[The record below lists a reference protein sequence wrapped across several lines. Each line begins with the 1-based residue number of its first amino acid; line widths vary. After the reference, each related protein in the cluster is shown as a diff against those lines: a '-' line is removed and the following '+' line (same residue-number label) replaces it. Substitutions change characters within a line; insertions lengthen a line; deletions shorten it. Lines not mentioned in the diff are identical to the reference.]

1 MVNLLTWEDVRKEL
15 DTDTNCTVLLGNGF
29 SRSYCNQAFNQ
40 YEIIQHMP
48 SLQNLSEIM
57 DIEKCIEQTQAK
69 VSDANPS
76 LTVPKTIIDC
86 WIKKQL
92 HKEFIDTLYELI
104 PKSLNDIK
112 DFTDEKLS
120 KYRDFFNCFNK
131 VFTLNYDPLLY
142 WMTMRFIN
150 FGDKDIVDYSN
161 LKEQLSIIP
170 EGTKE
175 YTSVKKKLDSSNDK
189 CIKSVRNE
197 MFAKYMKENDDYKLS
212 ISCKQEILLEKSI
225 AESEGK
231 ILGGWTK
238 VIPEV
243 YKAFE
248 TKKTESKLLE
258 EENNKLNSIA
268 TSSFETKLKTV
279 EQNKGKLRLSIN
291 DGFLSDVWNENNRQS
306 IFYLHGAFHIIENNE
321 ETIKIKA
328 EDFNKM
334 VNKIKEKWDSGF
346 EPLTV
351 LESTPEAKLE
361 RIKKSPYLV
370 KCFNE
375 FKNISG
381 VLITHGLSF
390 MSSDQH
396 IIDTINNNSKLDK
409 IYVGC
414 YLKPSEEIEKAF
426 YNNDKVSFFDTSAM
440 F

>member
-1 MVNLLTWEDVRKEL
+1 
-15 DTDTNCTVLLGNGF
+15 
-29 SRSYCNQAFNQ
+29 
-40 YEIIQHMP
+40 
-48 SLQNLSEIM
+48 
-57 DIEKCIEQTQAK
+57 
-69 VSDANPS
+69 
-76 LTVPKTIIDC
+76 
-86 WIKKQL
+86 
-92 HKEFIDTLYELI
+92 
-104 PKSLNDIK
+104 
-112 DFTDEKLS
+112 
-120 KYRDFFNCFNK
+120 
-131 VFTLNYDPLLY
+131 
-142 WMTMRFIN
+142 
-150 FGDKDIVDYSN
+150 
-161 LKEQLSIIP
+161 
-170 EGTKE
+170 
-175 YTSVKKKLDSSNDK
+175 
-189 CIKSVRNE
+189 

-212 ISCKQEILLEKSI
+212 ISCKKEILLEKSI

-279 EQNKGKLRLSIN
+279 EQNKGELRLCIN